1 MKNLFVASS
10 IAVASLFAV
19 TGCAVTD
26 DQSTV
31 GEFVDDAAI
40 STKVKAKFADDK
52 QVSAMRIQV
61 ETLKGEV
68 QLSGFASSQAE
79 KERAGQIAR
88 SVDNAIS
95 RGRVVPV
102 RACSRRRNRI
112 SLGRGNFGAFPNPPR
127 RSSKASDKSV
137 TARLSVSTPGTAPT
151 RPAV

>member
-1 MKNLFVASS
+1 MKTLFVASS

-88 SVDNAIS
+88 SVDNVT
-95 RGRVVPV
+95 RVRNNIVV
-102 RACSRRRNRI
+102 RSGSN
-112 SLGRGNFGAFPNPPR
+112 
-127 RSSKASDKSV
+127 
-137 TARLSVSTPGTAPT
+137 
-151 RPAV
+151 